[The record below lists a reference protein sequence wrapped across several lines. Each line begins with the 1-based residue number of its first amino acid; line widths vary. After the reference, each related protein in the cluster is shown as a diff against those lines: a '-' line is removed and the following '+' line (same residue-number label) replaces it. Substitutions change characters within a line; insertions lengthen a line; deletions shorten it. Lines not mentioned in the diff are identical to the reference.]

1 MSVKKRDDGSYKVDI
16 RPNGRYGRRIQ
27 RLFKKKADALA
38 FERYVLSHMNDK
50 EWLEKPAD
58 HRRISELLELWW
70 KLGGRNK
77 PYADNVKLRL
87 KKVIKEMGD
96 PRAEQINARFMA
108 MYRSE
113 RLGAG
118 VKISTIQRDEAELA
132 GMFTMLIQSGEF
144 HSKNPVRS
152 VPAMKRKISE
162 MTYLTH
168 EEIIRLL
175 NFSNGDARRITLL
188 CLSTGAR

>member
-1 MSVKKRDDGSYKVDI
+1 M
-16 RPNGRYGRRIQ
+16 
-27 RLFKKKADALA
+27 
-38 FERYVLSHMNDK
+38 
-50 EWLEKPAD
+50 
-58 HRRISELLELWW
+58 

-77 PYADNVKLRL
+77 PYADNIKLRL

-144 HSKNPVRS
+144 HSKKSCSFCSRYETKDFRND
-152 VPAMKRKISE
+152 ISD
-162 MTYLTH
+162 T
-168 EEIIRLL
+168 
-175 NFSNGDARRITLL
+175 
-188 CLSTGAR
+188 